1 MALTIEKMDFRKTKL
16 IYIIL
21 FLLVFMNKLT
31 TIYVFSQMEFLGT
44 VIEFVQVPMYGG
56 LIYII
61 AQKKYSLK
69 ELMTFLVVGILL
81 LIGYVVSGQAAY
93 FKGFL
98 LIIAS
103 KNIPYRKILNVCRKA
118 LTFVLGLGIFLF
130 LIGISNSGISRRGAS
145 GLGFGHP
152 NVTAQLIMI
161 IILLW
166 TSEKAG
172 KLKPIHY
179 IGIELGGLI
188 TFLLTDS
195 KTSTIVILLIPLV
208 MVFSE
213 KIMSRTW
220 YSKVPKFLMT
230 YSQLLVIL
238 FTYLSARFLETSNML
253 KTLDLFFTNRLF
265 LNYYVLNKFGIKL
278 FGQNVTLRDNSGT
291 IYNNIHGWYNWS
303 VTCDCSYMVTLLVM
317 GLIPT
322 VIILIGY
329 ILLMKKAIKRHNY
342 MIMSVA
348 LLLAI
353 YSFCES
359 QMLEVYSSF
368 VYFYLIADDIVLDDS
383 KAKIIMVLIRLILII
398 LLCHEKRGE
407 S

>member
-1 MALTIEKMDFRKTKL
+1 MALAIEKMNFRKTKL

-31 TIYVFSQMEFLGT
+31 TIYVFSQMDFLGT
-44 VIEFVQVPMYGG
+44 VIDFVQVPMYGG

-61 AQKKYSLK
+61 AQKEYSLK
-69 ELMTFLVVGILL
+69 ELMVFLVVGILL
-81 LIGYVVSGQAAY
+81 LIGYIVSGQAAY

-118 LTFVLGLGIFLF
+118 LTFVLGLGVFLF
-130 LIGISNSGISRRGAS
+130 VIGISNSGLSRRGVS

-152 NVTAQLIMI
+152 NVTAQLLMI

-166 TSEKAG
+166 VSEKAG

-179 IGIELGGLI
+179 IGIELSGLI

-195 KTSTIVILLIPLV
+195 KTSTIVIFSIPFV

-220 YSKVPKFLMT
+220 YSKIPKFLMT
-230 YSQLLVIL
+230 YSQLLVML
-238 FTYLSARFLETSNML
+238 FTYLSARFLETSSIL
-253 KTLDLFFTNRLF
+253 KTLDLVFTNRLF
-265 LNYYVLNKFGIKL
+265 LNYYALNKFGIKL
-278 FGQNVTLRDNSGT
+278 FGQNVTLSDNSGT

-303 VTCDCSYMVTLLVM
+303 VTCDCSYMATLLVM
-317 GLIPT
+317 GFIPT

-368 VYFYLIADDIVLDDS
+368 VYFYLIADDIVLDNS
-383 KAKIIMVLIRLILII
+383 KV
-398 LLCHEKRGE
+398 
-407 S
+407 

>member
-1 MALTIEKMDFRKTKL
+1 MTLSIEKMNFRKIKL

-21 FLLVFMNKLT
+21 FLLVFMNRLT
-31 TIYVFSQMEFLGT
+31 TIYVFSQMDFLGT
-44 VIEFVQVPMYGG
+44 VIDFVQVPMYGC

-69 ELMTFLVVGILL
+69 ELMTFLAIGILL
-81 LIGYVVSGQAAY
+81 LIGYIVSGQAAY

-118 LTFVLGLGIFLF
+118 LTFVLGLGFFLF
-130 LIGISNSGISRRGAS
+130 VIGISNSGLLRRGVS

-152 NVTAQLIMI
+152 NITAQLIMI

-166 TSEKAG
+166 VSEKAG

-179 IGIELGGLI
+179 IGIELSGLI

-195 KTSTIVILLIPLV
+195 KTSTIVIFLIPLV

-213 KIMSRTW
+213 KIMSRAW

-230 YSQLLVIL
+230 YSQLLVML
-238 FTYLSARFLETSNML
+238 FTYLSARFLETSSIL
-253 KTLDLFFTNRLF
+253 KMLDLVFSNRLF
-265 LNYYVLNKFGIKL
+265 LNYYALNKFGIKL
-278 FGQNVTLRDNSGT
+278 FGQNVTLSDNSGT

-303 VTCDCSYMVTLLVM
+303 VTCDSSYMVTLLVM

-368 VYFYLIADDIVLDDS
+368 VYFYLIADDIVLDNS
-383 KAKIIMVLIRLILII
+383 KV
-398 LLCHEKRGE
+398 
-407 S
+407 

>member
-1 MALTIEKMDFRKTKL
+1 MALAIEKMNFRKTKL

-31 TIYVFSQMEFLGT
+31 TIYVFSQMDFLGT
-44 VIEFVQVPMYGG
+44 VIDFVQVPMYGG

-61 AQKKYSLK
+61 AQKEYSLK
-69 ELMTFLVVGILL
+69 ELMVFLVVGILL
-81 LIGYVVSGQAAY
+81 LIGYIVSGQAAY
-93 FKGFL
+93 FKGCL

-118 LTFVLGLGIFLF
+118 LTFVLGLGVFLF
-130 LIGISNSGISRRGAS
+130 VIGISNSGLSRRGVS

-152 NVTAQLIMI
+152 NVTAQLLMI

-166 TSEKAG
+166 VSEKAG

-179 IGIELGGLI
+179 IGIELSGLI

-195 KTSTIVILLIPLV
+195 KTSTIVIFSIPFV

-230 YSQLLVIL
+230 YSQLLVML
-238 FTYLSARFLETSNML
+238 FTYLSARFLETSSIL
-253 KTLDLFFTNRLF
+253 KTLDLVFTNRLF
-265 LNYYVLNKFGIKL
+265 LNYYALNKFGIKL
-278 FGQNVTLRDNSGT
+278 FGQNVTLSDNSGT

-303 VTCDCSYMVTLLVM
+303 VTCDCSYMATLLVM
-317 GLIPT
+317 GFIPT

-368 VYFYLIADDIVLDDS
+368 VYFYLIADDIVLDNS
-383 KAKIIMVLIRLILII
+383 KV
-398 LLCHEKRGE
+398 
-407 S
+407 

>member
-44 VIEFVQVPMYGG
+44 AIEFVQVPMYGG

-383 KAKIIMVLIRLILII
+383 KAKIITNNIR
-398 LLCHEKRGE
+398 
-407 S
+407 

>member
-44 VIEFVQVPMYGG
+44 VIDFVQVPMYGG

-61 AQKKYSLK
+61 VQKKYSLK
-69 ELMTFLVVGILL
+69 ELMAFLVIGILL
-81 LIGYVVSGQAAY
+81 LVGYVISGQAAY

-103 KNIPYRKILNVCRKA
+103 KNIPYRRILNVCRKA

-130 LIGISNSGISRRGAS
+130 LTGISNSGISRRGAS

-152 NVTAQLIMI
+152 NVIAQLIMI

-166 TSEKAG
+166 VSEKAG
-172 KLKPIHY
+172 KLKPVHY

-230 YSQLLVIL
+230 YSQLLVML

-253 KTLDLFFTNRLF
+253 KTLDLVFTNRLF

-278 FGQNVTLRDNSGT
+278 FGQNVTLSDNSGT

-368 VYFYLIADDIVLDDS
+368 VYFYLIADDIVLDDF
-383 KAKIIMVLIRLILII
+383 KAKDYNQKHIMKNLVRSI
-398 LLCHEKRGE
+398 G
-407 S
+407 

>member
-44 VIEFVQVPMYGG
+44 VIDFVQVPMYGG

-61 AQKKYSLK
+61 VQKKYSLK
-69 ELMTFLVVGILL
+69 ELMAFLVIGILL
-81 LIGYVVSGQAAY
+81 LVGYVISGQAAY

-103 KNIPYRKILNVCRKA
+103 KNIPYRRILNVCRKA

-130 LIGISNSGISRRGAS
+130 LTGISNSGISRRGAS

-152 NVTAQLIMI
+152 NVIAQLIMI

-166 TSEKAG
+166 VSEKAG
-172 KLKPIHY
+172 KLKPVHY

-230 YSQLLVIL
+230 YSQLLVML

-253 KTLDLFFTNRLF
+253 KTLDLVFTNRLF

-278 FGQNVTLRDNSGT
+278 FGQNVTLSDNSGT

-368 VYFYLIADDIVLDDS
+368 VYFYLIADDIVLDDF
-383 KAKIIMVLIRLILII
+383 KAKDYNQKHIMKNLVRTI
-398 LLCHEKRGE
+398 G
-407 S
+407 

>member
-1 MALTIEKMDFRKTKL
+1 MALAIEKMNFRKTKL

-31 TIYVFSQMEFLGT
+31 TIYVFSQMDFLGT
-44 VIEFVQVPMYGG
+44 VIDFVQVPMYGG

-61 AQKKYSLK
+61 AQKEYSLK
-69 ELMTFLVVGILL
+69 ELMVFLVVGILL
-81 LIGYVVSGQAAY
+81 LIGYIVSGQAAY

-118 LTFVLGLGIFLF
+118 LTFVLGLGVFLF
-130 LIGISNSGISRRGAS
+130 VIGISNSGLSRRGVS

-152 NVTAQLIMI
+152 NVTAQLLMI

-166 TSEKAG
+166 VSEKAG

-179 IGIELGGLI
+179 IGIELSGLI

-195 KTSTIVILLIPLV
+195 KTSTIVIFSIPFV

-230 YSQLLVIL
+230 YSQLLVML
-238 FTYLSARFLETSNML
+238 FTYLSARFLETSSIL
-253 KTLDLFFTNRLF
+253 KTLDLVFTNRLF
-265 LNYYVLNKFGIKL
+265 LDYYALNKFGIKL
-278 FGQNVTLRDNSGT
+278 FGQNVTLSDNSGT

-303 VTCDCSYMVTLLVM
+303 VTCDCSYMATLLVM
-317 GLIPT
+317 GFIPT

-368 VYFYLIADDIVLDDS
+368 VYFYLIADDIVLDNS
-383 KAKIIMVLIRLILII
+383 KV
-398 LLCHEKRGE
+398 
-407 S
+407 

>member
-278 FGQNVTLRDNSGT
+278 FGQNVTLRDNSET

-383 KAKIIMVLIRLILII
+383 KAKIITNNI
-398 LLCHEKRGE
+398 
-407 S
+407 

>member
-44 VIEFVQVPMYGG
+44 VIDFVQVPMYGG

-61 AQKKYSLK
+61 VQKKYSLK

-130 LIGISNSGISRRGAS
+130 LIGISNAEILRRGAS

-166 TSEKAG
+166 ASEKAG
-172 KLKPIHY
+172 KLKLIHY

-230 YSQLLVIL
+230 YSQLLVTL
-238 FTYLSARFLETSNML
+238 FTYLSARFIETSNML
-253 KTLDLFFTNRLF
+253 KMLDLVFTNRLF
-265 LNYYVLNKFGIKL
+265 LNYYALNKFGIKL

-291 IYNNIHGWYNWS
+291 IYNNIHGWYNWN
-303 VTCDCSYMVTLLVM
+303 VTCDSSYMVTLLVM

-368 VYFYLIADDIVLDDS
+368 VYFYLIADDVVLDDS
-383 KAKIIMVLIRLILII
+383 KAKTITNNI
-398 LLCHEKRGE
+398 
-407 S
+407 

>member
-1 MALTIEKMDFRKTKL
+1 MD
-16 IYIIL
+16 
-21 FLLVFMNKLT
+21 
-31 TIYVFSQMEFLGT
+31 FLGT
-44 VIEFVQVPMYGG
+44 VIDFVQVPMYGG

-61 AQKKYSLK
+61 AQKEYSLK
-69 ELMTFLVVGILL
+69 ELMVFLVVGILL
-81 LIGYVVSGQAAY
+81 LIGYIVSGQAAY

-118 LTFVLGLGIFLF
+118 LTFVLGLGVFLF
-130 LIGISNSGISRRGAS
+130 VIGISNSGLSRRGVS

-152 NVTAQLIMI
+152 NVTAQLLMI

-166 TSEKAG
+166 VSEKAG

-179 IGIELGGLI
+179 IGIELSGLI

-195 KTSTIVILLIPLV
+195 KTSTIVIFSIPFV

-230 YSQLLVIL
+230 YSQLLVML
-238 FTYLSARFLETSNML
+238 FTYLSARFLETSSIL
-253 KTLDLFFTNRLF
+253 KTLDLVFTNRLF
-265 LNYYVLNKFGIKL
+265 LNYYALNKFGIKL
-278 FGQNVTLRDNSGT
+278 FGQNVTLSDNSGT

-303 VTCDCSYMVTLLVM
+303 VTCDCSYMATLLVM
-317 GLIPT
+317 GFIPT

-368 VYFYLIADDIVLDDS
+368 VYFYLIADDIVLDNS
-383 KAKIIMVLIRLILII
+383 KV
-398 LLCHEKRGE
+398 
-407 S
+407 

>member
-44 VIEFVQVPMYGG
+44 VIDFVQVPMYGG

-61 AQKKYSLK
+61 VQKKYSLK

-130 LIGISNSGISRRGAS
+130 LIGISNAEILRRGAS

-166 TSEKAG
+166 ASEKAG
-172 KLKPIHY
+172 KLKLIHY

-230 YSQLLVIL
+230 YSQLLVTL
-238 FTYLSARFLETSNML
+238 FTYLSARFIETSNML
-253 KTLDLFFTNRLF
+253 KMLDLVFKNRLF
-265 LNYYVLNKFGIKL
+265 LNYYALNKFGIKL

-291 IYNNIHGWYNWS
+291 IYNNIHGWYNWN
-303 VTCDCSYMVTLLVM
+303 VTCDSSYMVTLLVM

-368 VYFYLIADDIVLDDS
+368 VYFYLIADDVVLDDS
-383 KAKIIMVLIRLILII
+383 KAKTITNNI
-398 LLCHEKRGE
+398 
-407 S
+407 

>member
-44 VIEFVQVPMYGG
+44 VIDFVQVPMYGG

-61 AQKKYSLK
+61 VQKKYSLK

-130 LIGISNSGISRRGAS
+130 LIGISNAEILRRGAS

-166 TSEKAG
+166 ASEKAG
-172 KLKPIHY
+172 KLKLIHY

-195 KTSTIVILLIPLV
+195 KTSTIVILLKPLV

-230 YSQLLVIL
+230 YSQLLVTL
-238 FTYLSARFLETSNML
+238 FTYLSARFIETSNML
-253 KTLDLFFTNRLF
+253 KMLDLVFTNRLF
-265 LNYYVLNKFGIKL
+265 LNYYALNKFGIKL

-291 IYNNIHGWYNWS
+291 IYNNIHGWYNWN
-303 VTCDCSYMVTLLVM
+303 VTCDSSYMVTLLVM

-368 VYFYLIADDIVLDDS
+368 VYFYLIADDVVLDDS
-383 KAKIIMVLIRLILII
+383 KAKTITNNI
-398 LLCHEKRGE
+398 
-407 S
+407 

>member
-1 MALTIEKMDFRKTKL
+1 MALAIEKMNFRKTKL

-31 TIYVFSQMEFLGT
+31 TIYVFSQMDFLGT
-44 VIEFVQVPMYGG
+44 VIDFVQVPMYSG

-69 ELMTFLVVGILL
+69 ELMAFLVVGILL
-81 LIGYVVSGQAAY
+81 LIGYIVSGQAAY

-98 LIIAS
+98 LVIAS

-118 LTFVLGLGIFLF
+118 LTFVLGLGVFLF
-130 LIGISNSGISRRGAS
+130 VIGISNSGLSRRGVS

-152 NVTAQLIMI
+152 NVTAQLLMI

-166 TSEKAG
+166 VSEKAG

-179 IGIELGGLI
+179 IGIELSGLI

-195 KTSTIVILLIPLV
+195 KTSTIVIFSIPFV

-230 YSQLLVIL
+230 YSQLLVML
-238 FTYLSARFLETSNML
+238 FTYLSARFLETSSIL
-253 KTLDLFFTNRLF
+253 KTLDLVFTNRLF
-265 LNYYVLNKFGIKL
+265 LNYYALNKFGIKL
-278 FGQNVTLRDNSGT
+278 FGQNVTLSDNSGT

-303 VTCDCSYMVTLLVM
+303 VTCDCSYMATLLVM
-317 GLIPT
+317 GFIPT

-342 MIMSVA
+342 MIMSMA

-368 VYFYLIADDIVLDDS
+368 VYFYLIADDIVLDNS
-383 KAKIIMVLIRLILII
+383 KV
-398 LLCHEKRGE
+398 
-407 S
+407 

>member
-1 MALTIEKMDFRKTKL
+1 MALAIEKMNFRKTKL

-31 TIYVFSQMEFLGT
+31 TIYVFSQMDFLGT
-44 VIEFVQVPMYGG
+44 VIDFVQVPMYGG

-61 AQKKYSLK
+61 AQKEYSLK
-69 ELMTFLVVGILL
+69 ELMVFLVVGILL
-81 LIGYVVSGQAAY
+81 LIGYIVSGQAAY

-118 LTFVLGLGIFLF
+118 LTFVLGLGVFLF
-130 LIGISNSGISRRGAS
+130 VIGISNSGLSRRGVS

-152 NVTAQLIMI
+152 NVTAQLLMI

-166 TSEKAG
+166 VSEKAG

-179 IGIELGGLI
+179 IGIELSGLI

-195 KTSTIVILLIPLV
+195 KTSTIVIFSIPFV

-230 YSQLLVIL
+230 YSQLLVML
-238 FTYLSARFLETSNML
+238 FTYLSARFLETSSIL
-253 KTLDLFFTNRLF
+253 KTLDLVFTNRLF
-265 LNYYVLNKFGIKL
+265 LNYYALNKFGIKL
-278 FGQNVTLRDNSGT
+278 FGQNVTLSDNSGT

-303 VTCDCSYMVTLLVM
+303 VTCDCSYMATLLVM
-317 GLIPT
+317 GFIPT

-353 YSFCES
+353 YSFCDS

-368 VYFYLIADDIVLDDS
+368 VYFYLIADDIVLDNS
-383 KAKIIMVLIRLILII
+383 KV
-398 LLCHEKRGE
+398 
-407 S
+407 

>member
-44 VIEFVQVPMYGG
+44 VIDFVQVPMYGG

-61 AQKKYSLK
+61 VQKKYSLK

-130 LIGISNSGISRRGAS
+130 LIGISNAEILRRGAS

-166 TSEKAG
+166 ASEKAG
-172 KLKPIHY
+172 KLKLIHY

-230 YSQLLVIL
+230 YSQLLVTL
-238 FTYLSARFLETSNML
+238 FTYLSARFIETSNML
-253 KTLDLFFTNRLF
+253 KMLDLVFTNRLF
-265 LNYYVLNKFGIKL
+265 LNYYALNKFGIKL

-291 IYNNIHGWYNWS
+291 IYNNIHGWYNWN
-303 VTCDCSYMVTLLVM
+303 VTCDSSYMVTLLVM

-329 ILLMKKAIKRHNY
+329 ILLMKKAIKRHNH

-368 VYFYLIADDIVLDDS
+368 VYFYLIADDVVLDDS
-383 KAKIIMVLIRLILII
+383 KAKTITNNI
-398 LLCHEKRGE
+398 
-407 S
+407 

>member
-1 MALTIEKMDFRKTKL
+1 MALTIEKMNFRKTKL

-44 VIEFVQVPMYGG
+44 VIDFVQVPMYGG

-61 AQKKYSLK
+61 AQKKYSFK
-69 ELMTFLVVGILL
+69 ELKTFLIVGILL

-130 LIGISNSGISRRGAS
+130 LIGVSNSGISRRGAS

-166 TSEKAG
+166 VSEKAG

-195 KTSTIVILLIPLV
+195 KTSTIVIFLIPLV

-230 YSQLLVIL
+230 YSQLLVML
-238 FTYLSARFLETSNML
+238 FTYLSARFLETSSIL
-253 KTLDLFFTNRLF
+253 KILDLVFTNRLF
-265 LNYYVLNKFGIKL
+265 LNYYVLNTFGIKL
-278 FGQNVTLRDNSGT
+278 FGQNVTLSDNSGT

-368 VYFYLIADDIVLDDS
+368 VYFYLIADDVVLDDS
-383 KAKIIMVLIRLILII
+383 KAKIITDNI
-398 LLCHEKRGE
+398 
-407 S
+407 

>member
-1 MALTIEKMDFRKTKL
+1 MALAIEKMNFRKTKL

-31 TIYVFSQMEFLGT
+31 TIYVFSQMDFLGT
-44 VIEFVQVPMYGG
+44 VIDFVQVPMYGG

-61 AQKKYSLK
+61 AQKEYSLK
-69 ELMTFLVVGILL
+69 ELMVFLVVGILL
-81 LIGYVVSGQAAY
+81 LIGYIVSGQAAY

-118 LTFVLGLGIFLF
+118 LTFVLGLGVFLF
-130 LIGISNSGISRRGAS
+130 VIGISNSGLSRRGVS

-152 NVTAQLIMI
+152 NVTAQLLMI

-166 TSEKAG
+166 VSEKAG

-179 IGIELGGLI
+179 IGIELSGLI

-195 KTSTIVILLIPLV
+195 KTSTIVIFSIPFV

-230 YSQLLVIL
+230 YSQLLVML
-238 FTYLSARFLETSNML
+238 FTYLSARFLETSSIL
-253 KTLDLFFTNRLF
+253 KTLDLVFTNRLF
-265 LNYYVLNKFGIKL
+265 LNYYALNKFGIKL
-278 FGQNVTLRDNSGT
+278 FGQNVTLPDYSGT

-303 VTCDCSYMVTLLVM
+303 VTCDCSYMATLLVM
-317 GLIPT
+317 GFIPT

-368 VYFYLIADDIVLDDS
+368 VYFYLIADDIVLDNS
-383 KAKIIMVLIRLILII
+383 KV
-398 LLCHEKRGE
+398 
-407 S
+407 

>member
-1 MALTIEKMDFRKTKL
+1 MALAIEKMNFRKTKL

-31 TIYVFSQMEFLGT
+31 TIYVFSQMDFLGT
-44 VIEFVQVPMYGG
+44 VIDFVQVPMYGG

-61 AQKKYSLK
+61 AQKEYSLK
-69 ELMTFLVVGILL
+69 ELMVFLVVGILL
-81 LIGYVVSGQAAY
+81 LIGYIVSGQAAY

-118 LTFVLGLGIFLF
+118 LTFVLGLGVFLF
-130 LIGISNSGISRRGAS
+130 VIGISNSGLSRRGVS

-152 NVTAQLIMI
+152 NVTAQLLMI
-161 IILLW
+161 SILLW
-166 TSEKAG
+166 VSEKAG

-179 IGIELGGLI
+179 IGIELSGLI

-195 KTSTIVILLIPLV
+195 KTSTIVIFSIPFV

-230 YSQLLVIL
+230 YSQLLVML
-238 FTYLSARFLETSNML
+238 FTYLSARFLETSSIL
-253 KTLDLFFTNRLF
+253 KTLDLVFTNRLF
-265 LNYYVLNKFGIKL
+265 LNYYALNKFGIKL
-278 FGQNVTLRDNSGT
+278 FGQNVTLSDNSGT

-303 VTCDCSYMVTLLVM
+303 VTCDCSYMATLLVM
-317 GLIPT
+317 GFIPT

-368 VYFYLIADDIVLDDS
+368 VYFYLIADDIVLDNS
-383 KAKIIMVLIRLILII
+383 KV
-398 LLCHEKRGE
+398 
-407 S
+407 

>member
-1 MALTIEKMDFRKTKL
+1 MALAIEKMNFRKTKL

-31 TIYVFSQMEFLGT
+31 TIYVFSQMDFLGT
-44 VIEFVQVPMYGG
+44 VIDFVQVPMYGG

-61 AQKKYSLK
+61 AQKEYSLK
-69 ELMTFLVVGILL
+69 ELMVFLVVGILL
-81 LIGYVVSGQAAY
+81 IIGYIVSGQAAY

-118 LTFVLGLGIFLF
+118 LTFVLGLGVFLF
-130 LIGISNSGISRRGAS
+130 VIGISNSGLSRRGVS

-152 NVTAQLIMI
+152 NVTAQLLMI

-166 TSEKAG
+166 VSEKAG

-179 IGIELGGLI
+179 IGIELSGLI

-195 KTSTIVILLIPLV
+195 KTSTIVIFSIPFV

-230 YSQLLVIL
+230 YSQLLVML
-238 FTYLSARFLETSNML
+238 FTYLSARFLETSSIL
-253 KTLDLFFTNRLF
+253 KTLDLVFTNRLF
-265 LNYYVLNKFGIKL
+265 LNYYALNKFGIKL
-278 FGQNVTLRDNSGT
+278 FGQNVTLSDNSGT

-303 VTCDCSYMVTLLVM
+303 VTCDCSYMATLLVM
-317 GLIPT
+317 GFIPT

-368 VYFYLIADDIVLDDS
+368 VYFYLIADDIVLDNS
-383 KAKIIMVLIRLILII
+383 KV
-398 LLCHEKRGE
+398 
-407 S
+407 

>member
-44 VIEFVQVPMYGG
+44 AIEFVQVPMYGG

-303 VTCDCSYMVTLLVM
+303 VTCDSSYMVTLLVM

-368 VYFYLIADDIVLDDS
+368 VYFYLIADIVLDDS
-383 KAKIIMVLIRLILII
+383 KAKIITNNI
-398 LLCHEKRGE
+398 
-407 S
+407 

>member
-44 VIEFVQVPMYGG
+44 AIEFVQVPMYGG

-348 LLLAI
+348 LLLVI

-368 VYFYLIADDIVLDDS
+368 VYFYLIADDIVLDDF
-383 KAKIIMVLIRLILII
+383 KAKDYNQKHIMKNLVRTI
-398 LLCHEKRGE
+398 G
-407 S
+407 

>member
-1 MALTIEKMDFRKTKL
+1 MALAIEKMNFRKTKL

-31 TIYVFSQMEFLGT
+31 TIYVFSQMDFLGT
-44 VIEFVQVPMYGG
+44 VIDFVQVPMYGG

-61 AQKKYSLK
+61 AQKEYSLK
-69 ELMTFLVVGILL
+69 ELMVFLVVGILL
-81 LIGYVVSGQAAY
+81 LIGYIVSGQAAY

-118 LTFVLGLGIFLF
+118 LTFVLGLGVFLF
-130 LIGISNSGISRRGAS
+130 VIGISNSGLSRRGVS

-152 NVTAQLIMI
+152 NVTAQLLMI

-166 TSEKAG
+166 VSEKAG

-179 IGIELGGLI
+179 IGIELSGLI

-195 KTSTIVILLIPLV
+195 KTSTIVIFSIPFV

-230 YSQLLVIL
+230 YSQLLVML
-238 FTYLSARFLETSNML
+238 FTYLSARFLETSSIL
-253 KTLDLFFTNRLF
+253 KTLDLVFTNRLF
-265 LNYYVLNKFGIKL
+265 LNYYALNKFGIKL
-278 FGQNVTLRDNSGT
+278 FGQNVTLSDNSGT

-303 VTCDCSYMVTLLVM
+303 VTCDCSYMATLLVM
-317 GLIPT
+317 GFIPT

-342 MIMSVA
+342 MMMSVA

-368 VYFYLIADDIVLDDS
+368 VYFYLIADDIVLDNS
-383 KAKIIMVLIRLILII
+383 KV
-398 LLCHEKRGE
+398 
-407 S
+407 

>member
-1 MALTIEKMDFRKTKL
+1 
-16 IYIIL
+16 
-21 FLLVFMNKLT
+21 
-31 TIYVFSQMEFLGT
+31 MEFLGT
-44 VIEFVQVPMYGG
+44 VIDFVQVPMYGG

-61 AQKKYSLK
+61 VQKKYSLK

-130 LIGISNSGISRRGAS
+130 LIGISNAEILRRGAS

-166 TSEKAG
+166 ASEKAG
-172 KLKPIHY
+172 KLKLIHY

-230 YSQLLVIL
+230 YSQLLVTL
-238 FTYLSARFLETSNML
+238 FTYLSARFIETSNML
-253 KTLDLFFTNRLF
+253 KMLDLVFTNRLF
-265 LNYYVLNKFGIKL
+265 LNYYALNKFGIKL

-291 IYNNIHGWYNWS
+291 IYNNIHGWYNWN
-303 VTCDCSYMVTLLVM
+303 VTCDSSYVVTLLVM

-368 VYFYLIADDIVLDDS
+368 VYFYLIADDVVLDDS
-383 KAKIIMVLIRLILII
+383 KAKTITNNI
-398 LLCHEKRGE
+398 
-407 S
+407 

>member
-44 VIEFVQVPMYGG
+44 VIDFVQVPMYGG

-166 TSEKAG
+166 ASEKAG
-172 KLKPIHY
+172 KLKLIHY

-230 YSQLLVIL
+230 YSQLLVTL
-238 FTYLSARFLETSNML
+238 FTYLSARFIETSNML
-253 KTLDLFFTNRLF
+253 KMLDLVFTNRLF
-265 LNYYVLNKFGIKL
+265 LNYYALNKFGIKL

-291 IYNNIHGWYNWS
+291 IYNNIHGWYNWN
-303 VTCDCSYMVTLLVM
+303 VTCDSSYMVTLLVM

-368 VYFYLIADDIVLDDS
+368 VYFYLIADDVVLDDS
-383 KAKIIMVLIRLILII
+383 KAKTITNNI
-398 LLCHEKRGE
+398 
-407 S
+407 

>member
-1 MALTIEKMDFRKTKL
+1 MALAIEKMNFRKTKL

-31 TIYVFSQMEFLGT
+31 TIYVFSQMDFLGT
-44 VIEFVQVPMYGG
+44 VIDFVQVPMYGG

-61 AQKKYSLK
+61 AQKEYSLK
-69 ELMTFLVVGILL
+69 ELMVFLVVGILL
-81 LIGYVVSGQAAY
+81 LIGYIVSGQAAY

-118 LTFVLGLGIFLF
+118 LTFVLGLGVFLF
-130 LIGISNSGISRRGAS
+130 VIGISNSGLSRRGVS

-152 NVTAQLIMI
+152 NVTAQLLMI

-166 TSEKAG
+166 VSEKAG

-179 IGIELGGLI
+179 IGIELSGLI

-195 KTSTIVILLIPLV
+195 KTSTIVIFSIPFV

-230 YSQLLVIL
+230 YSQLLVML
-238 FTYLSARFLETSNML
+238 FTYLSARFLETSSIL
-253 KTLDLFFTNRLF
+253 KTLDLVFTNRLF
-265 LNYYVLNKFGIKL
+265 LNYYVLNKFGLKL
-278 FGQNVTLRDNSGT
+278 FGQNVTLSDNSGT

-303 VTCDCSYMVTLLVM
+303 VTCDCSYMATLLVM
-317 GLIPT
+317 GFIPT

-368 VYFYLIADDIVLDDS
+368 VYFYLIADDIVLDNS
-383 KAKIIMVLIRLILII
+383 KV
-398 LLCHEKRGE
+398 
-407 S
+407 

>member
-44 VIEFVQVPMYGG
+44 VIDFVQVPMYGG

-61 AQKKYSLK
+61 VQKKYSLK
-69 ELMTFLVVGILL
+69 ELMAFLVIGILL
-81 LIGYVVSGQAAY
+81 LVGYVISGQAAY

-103 KNIPYRKILNVCRKA
+103 KNIPYRRILNVCRKA

-130 LIGISNSGISRRGAS
+130 LTGISNSGISRRGAS
-145 GLGFGHP
+145 GLGFCHP

-166 TSEKAG
+166 VSEKAG
-172 KLKPIHY
+172 KLKPVHY

-230 YSQLLVIL
+230 YSQLLVML

-253 KTLDLFFTNRLF
+253 KTLDLVFTNRLF

-278 FGQNVTLRDNSGT
+278 FGQNVTLSDNSGT

-368 VYFYLIADDIVLDDS
+368 VYFYLIADDIVLDDF
-383 KAKIIMVLIRLILII
+383 KAKDYNQKHIMKNLVRTI
-398 LLCHEKRGE
+398 G
-407 S
+407 

>member
-44 VIEFVQVPMYGG
+44 VIDFVQVPMYGG

-61 AQKKYSLK
+61 VQKKYSLK
-69 ELMTFLVVGILL
+69 ELMAFLVIGILL
-81 LIGYVVSGQAAY
+81 LVGYVISGQAAY

-103 KNIPYRKILNVCRKA
+103 KNIPYRRILNVCRKA
-118 LTFVLGLGIFLF
+118 LTFILGLGIFLF
-130 LIGISNSGISRRGAS
+130 LTGISNSGISRRGAS

-152 NVTAQLIMI
+152 NVIAQLIMI

-166 TSEKAG
+166 VSEKAG
-172 KLKPIHY
+172 KLKPVHY

-230 YSQLLVIL
+230 YSQLLVML

-253 KTLDLFFTNRLF
+253 KTLDLVFTNRLF

-278 FGQNVTLRDNSGT
+278 FGQNVTLSDNSGT

-368 VYFYLIADDIVLDDS
+368 VYFYLIADDIVLDDF
-383 KAKIIMVLIRLILII
+383 KAKDYNQKHIMKNLVRSI
-398 LLCHEKRGE
+398 G
-407 S
+407 

>member
-368 VYFYLIADDIVLDDS
+368 VYFYLIDS
-383 KAKIIMVLIRLILII
+383 KAKIITNNI
-398 LLCHEKRGE
+398 
-407 S
+407 

>member
-44 VIEFVQVPMYGG
+44 VIDFVQVPMYGG

-61 AQKKYSLK
+61 VQKKYSLK
-69 ELMTFLVVGILL
+69 ELMAFLVIGILL
-81 LIGYVVSGQAAY
+81 LVGYVISGQAAY

-103 KNIPYRKILNVCRKA
+103 KNIPYRRILNVCRKA

-130 LIGISNSGISRRGAS
+130 LTGISNSGISRRGAS

-166 TSEKAG
+166 VSEKAG
-172 KLKPIHY
+172 KLKPVHY

-230 YSQLLVIL
+230 YSQLLVML

-253 KTLDLFFTNRLF
+253 KTLDLVFTNRLF

-278 FGQNVTLRDNSGT
+278 FGQNVTLSDNSGT

-368 VYFYLIADDIVLDDS
+368 VYFYLIADDIVLDDF
-383 KAKIIMVLIRLILII
+383 KAKDYNQKHIMKNLVRTI
-398 LLCHEKRGE
+398 G
-407 S
+407 

>member
-1 MALTIEKMDFRKTKL
+1 MALAIEKMNFRKTKL

-31 TIYVFSQMEFLGT
+31 TIYVFSQMDFLGT
-44 VIEFVQVPMYGG
+44 VIDFVQVPMYGG

-61 AQKKYSLK
+61 AQKEYSLK
-69 ELMTFLVVGILL
+69 ELMVFLVVGILL
-81 LIGYVVSGQAAY
+81 LIGYIVSGQAAY

-118 LTFVLGLGIFLF
+118 LTFVLGLGVFLF
-130 LIGISNSGISRRGAS
+130 VIGIFNSGLSRRGVS

-152 NVTAQLIMI
+152 NVTAQLLMI

-166 TSEKAG
+166 VSEKAG

-179 IGIELGGLI
+179 IGIELSGLI

-195 KTSTIVILLIPLV
+195 KTSTIVIFSIPFV

-230 YSQLLVIL
+230 YSQLLVML
-238 FTYLSARFLETSNML
+238 FTYLSARFLETSSIL
-253 KTLDLFFTNRLF
+253 KTLDLVFTNRLF
-265 LNYYVLNKFGIKL
+265 LNYYALNKFGIKL
-278 FGQNVTLRDNSGT
+278 FGQNVTLSDNSGT

-303 VTCDCSYMVTLLVM
+303 VTCDCSYMATLLVM
-317 GLIPT
+317 GFIPT

-368 VYFYLIADDIVLDDS
+368 VYFYLIADDIVLDNS
-383 KAKIIMVLIRLILII
+383 KV
-398 LLCHEKRGE
+398 
-407 S
+407 

>member
-44 VIEFVQVPMYGG
+44 VIDFVQVPMYGG

-61 AQKKYSLK
+61 VQKKYSLK
-69 ELMTFLVVGILL
+69 ELIAFLVIGILL
-81 LIGYVVSGQAAY
+81 LVGYVISGQAAY

-103 KNIPYRKILNVCRKA
+103 KNIPYRRILNVCRKA

-130 LIGISNSGISRRGAS
+130 LTGISNSGISRRGAS

-166 TSEKAG
+166 VSEKAG
-172 KLKPIHY
+172 KLKPVHY

-230 YSQLLVIL
+230 YSQLLVML

-253 KTLDLFFTNRLF
+253 KTLDLVFTNRLF

-278 FGQNVTLRDNSGT
+278 FGQNVTLSDNSGT

-368 VYFYLIADDIVLDDS
+368 VYFYLIADDIVLDDF
-383 KAKIIMVLIRLILII
+383 KAKDYNQKHIMKNLVRTI
-398 LLCHEKRGE
+398 G
-407 S
+407 

>member
-1 MALTIEKMDFRKTKL
+1 MALAIEKMNFRKTKL

-31 TIYVFSQMEFLGT
+31 TIYVFSQMDFLGT
-44 VIEFVQVPMYGG
+44 VIDFVQVPMYGG

-61 AQKKYSLK
+61 AQKEYSLK
-69 ELMTFLVVGILL
+69 ELMVFLVVGILL
-81 LIGYVVSGQAAY
+81 LIGYIVSGQAAY

-118 LTFVLGLGIFLF
+118 LTFVLGLGVFLF
-130 LIGISNSGISRRGAS
+130 VIGISNSGLSRRGVS

-152 NVTAQLIMI
+152 NVTAQLLMI

-166 TSEKAG
+166 VSEKAG

-230 YSQLLVIL
+230 YSQLLVML
-238 FTYLSARFLETSNML
+238 FTYLSARFLETSSIL
-253 KTLDLFFTNRLF
+253 KTLDLVFTNRLF
-265 LNYYVLNKFGIKL
+265 LNYYALNKFGIKL
-278 FGQNVTLRDNSGT
+278 FGQNVTLSDNSGT
-291 IYNNIHGWYNWS
+291 IYNNIHGWYIWS
-303 VTCDCSYMVTLLVM
+303 VTCDCSYMATLLVM
-317 GLIPT
+317 GFIPT

-368 VYFYLIADDIVLDDS
+368 VYFYLIADDIVLDNS
-383 KAKIIMVLIRLILII
+383 KV
-398 LLCHEKRGE
+398 
-407 S
+407 

>member
-31 TIYVFSQMEFLGT
+31 MIYVFSQMEFLGT
-44 VIEFVQVPMYGG
+44 VIDFVQVPMYGG

-61 AQKKYSLK
+61 VQKKYSLK

-130 LIGISNSGISRRGAS
+130 LIGISNAEILRRGAS

-166 TSEKAG
+166 ASEKAG
-172 KLKPIHY
+172 KLKLIHY

-230 YSQLLVIL
+230 YSQLLVTL
-238 FTYLSARFLETSNML
+238 FTYLSARFIETSNML
-253 KTLDLFFTNRLF
+253 KMLDLVFTNRLF
-265 LNYYVLNKFGIKL
+265 LNYYALNKFGIKL

-291 IYNNIHGWYNWS
+291 IYNNIHGWYNWN
-303 VTCDCSYMVTLLVM
+303 VTCDSSYMVTLLVM

-368 VYFYLIADDIVLDDS
+368 VYFYLIADDVVLDDS
-383 KAKIIMVLIRLILII
+383 KAKTITNNI
-398 LLCHEKRGE
+398 
-407 S
+407 